1 MFVNAVSAGNRA
13 QIYRMMCPLR
23 VIDRIKCPTAPEAAG
38 LEKVKQREFTAFSS
52 NFLSARHL
60 SL

>member
-1 MFVNAVSAGNRA
+1 ML
-13 QIYRMMCPLR
+13 CPLR